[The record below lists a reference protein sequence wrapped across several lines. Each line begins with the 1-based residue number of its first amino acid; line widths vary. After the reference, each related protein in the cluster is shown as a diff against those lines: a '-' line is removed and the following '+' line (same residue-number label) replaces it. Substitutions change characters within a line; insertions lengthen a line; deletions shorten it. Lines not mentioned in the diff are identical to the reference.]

1 METFVKYFSENKEAN
16 PTGFAR
22 KGLAAYV
29 DFAKICKGVRKAPDT
44 VTTIILYQCDK
55 EDDLHDAEWVIRK
68 SDDSWSFDT
77 KCNDAFTLANG
88 KSVTINSECGDKS
101 NFELCLMA
109 QDAHLT
115 VDMECLT
122 NEELRWAGEISR
134 LAELD

>member
-1 METFVKYFSENKEAN
+1 M
-16 PTGFAR
+16 
-22 KGLAAYV
+22 AAYV

-44 VTTIILYQCDK
+44 VTTIILYQCD
-55 EDDLHDAEWVIRK
+55 AERIIRK
-68 SDDSWSFDT
+68 SYNSWSFDT
-77 KCNDAFTLANG
+77 KCNDAFILANG
-88 KSVTINSECGDKS
+88 KSVTIDSECGDKS

-115 VDMECLT
+115 VDIECLT